1 MKKTICLLLAGGL
14 VLSSQNVIAQAK
26 KGNSQKA
33 KPAAA
38 PSDAGY
44 MEKMQKAW
52 MAYSTPG
59 ESHQHLAKCDGD
71 WKAAVTHW
79 MMPGDEGMKS
89 DGSCTNKM
97 IMGGRYQMTEF
108 KGNFMGMPFE
118 GMGLLAYDNAK
129 KVFISTW
136 VDNMGTGIMNMQGP
150 WDAKTNSITFK
161 GLMVD
166 PMTGKDCK
174 VREIFK
180 MVDDNKQVMEMYAP
194 TPDGK
199 GEFKTMEIVFTR

>member
-14 VLSSQNVIAQAK
+14 ILSTQNVIAQAK

-38 PSDAGY
+38 NDAGY

-59 ESHQHLAKCDGD
+59 EQHKELAKCDGN

-79 MMPGDEGMKS
+79 MMPGSEGMKS
-89 DGSCTNKM
+89 DGTCTNKM
-97 IMGGRYQMTEF
+97 IMGGRYQLTEF

-118 GMGLLAYDNAK
+118 GMGILGYDNAK
-129 KVFISTW
+129 KVFNNSW
-136 VDNMGTGIMNMQGP
+136 VDNMGTGVMTMEGK

-161 GLMVD
+161 GMMVD

-180 MVDDNKQVMEMYAP
+180 MIDDSKQIMEMYAP